1 MRTSWQNLL
10 LGIPTLEVEHSFLV
24 AQVINEHSRLIMVLS
39 GHKALI

>member
-1 MRTSWQNLL
+1 MGTGRQDLL
-10 LGIPTLEVEHSFLV
+10 LGIPALEAEHSFLV

>member
-1 MRTSWQNLL
+1 MGTGRQALL
-10 LGIPTLEVEHSFLV
+10 PGVPTLEAEHSFLV